1 MTAPTRP
8 RASSALFKT
17 LGEDIRT
24 VFVDFQ
30 QRGARRVVGDSVA
43 SLESFYLPAEDRQR
57 LVSMRPV
64 RRFFV
69 RSWWLLKGLLLKLTP
84 ARRVMLAAAL
94 WFLIVGGPRFRINS
108 ERFNVDVRFPYFSSV
123 LLLGVLM
130 LELKDKLVARDELE
144 AGRKVQLALM
154 PEETPAI
161 PGWDVWL
168 YTRPAND
175 VGGDLV
181 DHLQIDERH
190 HAIALGDVA
199 GKALPAALL
208 SVKLQATLRALAP
221 RFDGLAELGGAVN
234 NILHRDGL
242 PTRYA
247 SLVYLLLSPESNR
260 IRVLNAGHM
269 PPLLVRNGSISAM
282 ERGSMVLGIM
292 HDAPFVEQA
301 VDLAAGDTLIVY
313 SDGVTEA
320 QNEQGDFFGDDR
332 LFSSI
337 QAGSGIAPADMGS
350 NILAAVKD
358 FIRDA
363 VPSDD
368 LSLVVLTRK
377 SSA

>member
-1 MTAPTRP
+1 MTDPTRP

>member
-1 MTAPTRP
+1 MTSSNSRP
-8 RASSALFKT
+8 SSGLFQT
-17 LGEDIRT
+17 LWEDIRT
-24 VFVDFQ
+24 VSADIQ
-30 QRGARRVVGDSVA
+30 QRGIRRVVGEGFS
-43 SLESFYLPAEDRQR
+43 SLESFYLTEEDRRR
-57 LVSMRPV
+57 LAGKRPV
-64 RRFFV
+64 RRFFI
-69 RSWWLLKGLLLKLTP
+69 RSWWLLKSLLLKLTP
-84 ARRVMLAAAL
+84 ARRILLALGL
-94 WFLIVGGPRFRINS
+94 WFLIVGGQHFRIDS
-108 ERFNVDVRFPYFSSV
+108 KSFNIDIRLPYLSSV

-154 PEETPAI
+154 PEESPAI

-181 DHLQIDERH
+181 DHLQIDDRH

-247 SLVYLLLSPESNR
+247 SLVYLLLSPDSNR

-269 PPLLVRNGSISAM
+269 PPLVVRNGSISAM

-292 HDAPFVEQA
+292 HDAPFSEQA
-301 VDLAAGDTLIVY
+301 IDLVDGDTLVVY

-320 QNEQGDFFGDDR
+320 QDEKGDFFGDER
-332 LFSSI
+332 LYGSI
-337 QAGSGIAPADMGS
+337 RAGADLNPAQTGRS
-350 NILAAVKD
+350 ILTAVKE

-368 LSLVVLTRK
+368 LSLVVLRRTR
-377 SSA
+377 